1 MTNPSQLPA
10 LEHAAPKARP
20 SLIARL
26 KRPSSLITLAVLGVV
41 GWQWYDLHHR
51 IDNLT
56 AALAGERSATAEAR
70 MMARQTQD
78 SLQALQGKV
87 GALGAQV
94 DASQSQQLALES
106 LYQELS
112 RSRDERVLAE
122 VEQSLAIAA
131 QQLQLAGNVEAALI
145 ALQGAEARL
154 ARAAQPQMLPLRK
167 LIARDIDRL
176 KAMPNADISGIA
188 IRLEAVVTSVDTMP
202 LAYEQRPA
210 TQTAA
215 QAAKPVAGKSG
226 SKAAPKVAEPTW
238 LERFGSELWA
248 EVRQLVRIERVDRS
262 DPALL
267 APDQAFFLRENLKLR
282 LINARLALLA
292 RDSRSFHEDM
302 RQAEDWLGRYFDT
315 RAKPVQGAQSTIH
328 GLAAIDIARD
338 LPSLDETLNAV
349 RNVKLVREKR

>member
-1 MTNPSQLPA
+1 MTNSSQLPA
-10 LEHAAPKARP
+10 LEQPAPKARP

-56 AALAGERSATAEAR
+56 VALAGERSSTAEAR

-78 SLQALQGKV
+78 SLQSLQGKV

-154 ARAAQPQMLPLRK
+154 GRAAQPQMLPLRK

-210 TQTAA
+210 TPA
-215 QAAKPVAGKSG
+215 AAKQVGGKPG
-226 SKAAPKVAEPTW
+226 SKTAPKVAEPSW
-238 LERFGSELWA
+238 LEKFGSELWA

-315 RAKPVQGAQSTIH
+315 HAKPVQGAQSTVH

-338 LPSLDETLNAV
+338 LPNLDETLNAV